1 MKSTILAAGVVSF
14 LLVFAVAV
22 PAQQTAPQM
31 EKPAMKMHDMMG
43 CLTKTPTNSCLIM
56 NADPKGPKT
65 IGVVSSTADLA
76 PYVGQKIQIT
86 GVEVP
91 MKEAEAAKNVPKADH
106 YMKISK
112 VKKLADSCS

>member
-1 MKSTILAAGVVSF
+1 MKHSILAVAVISC
-14 LLVFAVAV
+14 LLAFAVAAS
-22 PAQQTAPQM
+22 AQQP
-31 EKPAMKMHDMMG
+31 EKPAMKMHNMMG
-43 CLTKTPTNSCLIM
+43 CLTKTDTNAYLIM

-65 IGVVSSTADLA
+65 IGVVSSTPDLA
-76 PYVGQKIQIT
+76 SHVGQKIQIT

-91 MKEAEAAKNVPKADH
+91 MKEAEAMKGVPKAEH

>member
-1 MKSTILAAGVVSF
+1 MKSSILAVAVISC
-14 LLVFAVAV
+14 LLAFAVAV
-22 PAQQTAPQM
+22 PAQQ
-31 EKPAMKMHDMMG
+31 PAEPKMKMHNMMG
-43 CLTKTPTNSCLIM
+43 CLTKTDTNSYLIM

-65 IGVVSSTADLA
+65 IGVVSSTPDLA
-76 PYVGQKIQIT
+76 PHVGQKIQIT

-91 MKEAEAAKNVPKADH
+91 MKEAEAMKGVPKAEH